1 MSERGPLLFIVGTP
15 IGNLGDLTLRAVET
29 LREVEH
35 VAAEDTRRTRAL
47 LSHLGIH
54 GKTLHSLDANAS
66 PEKVERLVERLAAGE
81 RVALVTDAGMP
92 GVSDPGAA
100 LVRRATEREVP
111 MTVVPGPSALTAAV
125 ALSGLVEGPFLFLG
139 FLPRAG
145 PKRRALL
152 ERLHASGEAVVLF
165 ESPNRTQATLAE
177 LAERNPER
185 AACVC
190 RELTKLYEETTR
202 GSLRELAGATRDWR
216 GEIVIVLAPWSAP
229 RPVELDATLLESRI
243 GARLAAGASVRTV
256 ADELLAE
263 SGLPRRELYAR
274 VLREQ
279 ERRAHPGAS
288 ER

>member
-54 GKTLHSLDANAS
+54 GKALHSLDANAS
-66 PEKVERLVERLAAGE
+66 PEKVERLVERLVAGE

-152 ERLHASGEAVVLF
+152 ERLRASGEAVVLF

-177 LAERNPER
+177 LAETTPER

-202 GSLRELAGATRDWR
+202 GSLRELAGAARDWR

-229 RPVELDATLLESRI
+229 PPGALDASLLESRI

-263 SGLPRRELYAR
+263 SGLPRRELYGR

-288 ER
+288 K